1 MIYDPNI
8 SYTAIQW
15 GSQDTPASKLRRN
28 VILFQCKVALQ
39 AGGSIMCNL
48 ATIST
53 GRKGHQVSGG
63 LSLIFHSASPNGNSK
78 SIRFPV
84 IFFPFPCW
92 GQGTW
97 ECDDYFHLA
106 PQAKALSSWERAQMT
121 QDERIGD
128 QSNLFPSWKAWRARL
143 ALGSSMI
150 LSIQKMILRVGGS
163 EELGFLRLWGHC
175 CWCWCFPNEAVSSC

>member
-8 SYTAIQW
+8 SYTALQW
-15 GSQDTPASKLRRN
+15 GLQDTPASKLRRN

-84 IFFPFPCW
+84 VFFPFSCW

-106 PQAKALSSWERAQMT
+106 PQAKALDLKLRESTDDAGPTHWWPVESIPQLKGLGEPYICACCNIVRLS
-121 QDERIGD
+121 DHH
-128 QSNLFPSWKAWRARL
+128 FWKKYRQNICSRL
-143 ALGSSMI
+143 ARI
-150 LSIQKMILRVGGS
+150 
-163 EELGFLRLWGHC
+163 
-175 CWCWCFPNEAVSSC
+175 